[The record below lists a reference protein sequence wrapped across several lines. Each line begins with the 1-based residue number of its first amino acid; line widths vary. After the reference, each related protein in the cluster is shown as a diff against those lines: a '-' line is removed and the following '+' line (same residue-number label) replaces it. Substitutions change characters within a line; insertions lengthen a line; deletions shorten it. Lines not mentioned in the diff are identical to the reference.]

1 MNKIDIIKR
10 LFFNYTKKHI
20 NKIIL
25 SVFFALL
32 VAGSTSA
39 IAYLL
44 DPAIKKIF
52 IEKDQALIIII
63 PIFII
68 VAFAVK
74 GFSLYVAKVLMI
86 GVSEEVRKDLQCD
99 MLNNLV
105 EADTKLIDGKHT
117 GKFISNITNDVSHIT
132 NLISTAV
139 LNIFKDSL
147 TLIGL
152 LIVMFFQNWKLSLV
166 ALIMIPLATFAA
178 RTLGKRIGKVATEQ
192 MLRAGILNT
201 YLIELFKNH
210 KLIKIFQ
217 QEKYEKIRAEKFI
230 NDVKEKTIKIATV
243 YVRSSPIMETLTGI
257 MIAVLIFYS
266 GKLVLKNEI
275 DINNFFSFL
284 AAMMLAYQPVRS
296 LATLNIT
303 ISQGLS
309 AAKRILPVIDEKS
322 ELVQNKDDSE
332 IKVDTGNIEFKN
344 VSFKYEK
351 KNEIDINNFFSFLAA
366 MMLAYQPVRSLAT
379 LNITISQGLS
389 AATRIL
395 PIIDE
400 KSELQE
406 NKNSTEIKVNAGDVE
421 FKNVSFKYE
430 KERKNNTLNSVNI
443 KMLGGKMT
451 SIVGHS
457 GAGKS
462 TILNLIPRFYDAISG
477 DIEIDNQSIYNCT
490 ISSLRKNISLV
501 SQDTTLFDDTIR
513 NNIAYA
519 NLGASQKEIEEA
531 AKYSYA
537 SEFIE
542 KLPNKYET
550 IIGENGTRLSGGEK
564 QRLSIA
570 RAMLKKS
577 QIILLDEATSSL
589 DAETENKIQDAINF
603 LTKDR
608 TTIVIAHRLST
619 ILNSDKIYV
628 IDAGTVV
635 GEGTH
640 DQLLANSKVYK
651 NFYEKQIKKV

>member
-10 LFFNYTKKHI
+10 LFFDYTKKHI
-20 NKIIL
+20 KKILISL
-25 SVFFALL
+25 FFAIL

-52 IEKDQALIIII
+52 IEKDQTLIIII

-68 VAFAVK
+68 IAFTVK
-74 GFSLYVAKVLMI
+74 GFSLYLAKVFMI
-86 GVSEEVRKDLQCD
+86 SVSEEVRKDLQCD
-99 MLNNLV
+99 MLNNLIA
-105 EADTKLIDGKHT
+105 ADTRLIDGKHT
-117 GKFISNITNDVSHIT
+117 GKFISNITNDVGHIT

-139 LNIFKDSL
+139 LSIFKDSL
-147 TLIGL
+147 TLVGL
-152 LIVMFFQNWKLSLV
+152 LTVMFFQNWKLSLI
-166 ALIMIPLATFAA
+166 AIIMIPLASFAA

-217 QEKYEKIRAEKFI
+217 QEKYENKRAEKFI
-230 NDVKEKTIKIATV
+230 NDVKEKTVKIATV

-257 MIAVLIFYS
+257 MIAILIFYS

-275 DINNFFSFL
+275 DVNNFFSFL

-303 ISQGLS
+303 I
-309 AAKRILPVIDEKS
+309 
-322 ELVQNKDDSE
+322 N
-332 IKVDTGNIEFKN
+332 
-344 VSFKYEK
+344 
-351 KNEIDINNFFSFLAA
+351 
-366 MMLAYQPVRSLAT
+366 
-379 LNITISQGLS
+379 QGLS

-395 PIIDE
+395 PVIDE
-400 KSELQE
+400 DSELLEKE
-406 NKNSTEIKVNAGDVE
+406 NGVQIKVDKGNIE
-421 FKNVSFKYE
+421 FKNISFKYDE
-430 KERKNNTLNSVNI
+430 ERKNNTLNSVNI

-462 TILNLIPRFYDAISG
+462 TILNLIPRFYDSVSG
-477 DIEIDNQSIYNCT
+477 DIQIDNQSIYNCT

-519 NLGASQKEIEEA
+519 NLDASQKEIEEA
-531 AKYSYA
+531 AKHSFA

-628 IDAGTVV
+628 IDAGKIV

-640 DQLLANSKVYK
+640 DQLLINSKVYK

>member
-1 MNKIDIIKR
+1 VNKIDIIKR
-10 LFFNYTKKHI
+10 LFFDYTKKHI

-166 ALIMIPLATFAA
+166 AIIMIPLASFAA

-322 ELVQNKDDSE
+322 ELVQNKDGSE

-351 KNEIDINNFFSFLAA
+351 
-366 MMLAYQPVRSLAT
+366 
-379 LNITISQGLS
+379 
-389 AATRIL
+389 
-395 PIIDE
+395 
-400 KSELQE
+400 
-406 NKNSTEIKVNAGDVE
+406 
-421 FKNVSFKYE
+421 E
-430 KERKNNTLNSVNI
+430 KEIRTLNSVSI

-477 DIEIDNQSIYNCT
+477 DIQIDNQSIYKCT
-490 ISSLRKNISLV
+490 IQSLRKNISLV

-519 NLGASQKEIEEA
+519 NLNASQKEIEEA
-531 AKYSYA
+531 AKYSFA

-628 IDAGTVV
+628 IDSGRVV
-635 GEGTH
+635 GEGNH
-640 DQLLANSKVYK
+640 EQLLANSKVYK